1 MQLQPHQSAERH
13 ARARRFSGRPGVS
26 TVEFALVAP
35 VFVLFVLGVIE
46 IGRGLMVVSLLNN
59 SARAGCR
66 VGILDGSS
74 DTDISSAVTSA
85 LQGQN
90 VTGITV
96 TVHVNGTPANAS
108 TAVSGDRITVFVS
121 VPITNVTW
129 VPGSRFFTGNLSGQ
143 CTLRRE

>member
-1 MQLQPHQSAERH
+1 MRPPPHRTAKRL
-13 ARARRFSGRPGVS
+13 ARAHPSPCRPGVS
-26 TVEFALVAP
+26 TVEFAIIAP

-66 VGILDGSS
+66 VGVLDGSS
-74 DTDISSAVTSA
+74 DTDIGSAVATA

-90 VTGITV
+90 ITGTTV
-96 TVHVNGTPANAS
+96 TVQVNGTTADAS
-108 TAVSGDRITVFVS
+108 TATSGDRITVFVS
-121 VPITNVTW
+121 VPITSVTW
-129 VPGSRFFTGNLSGQ
+129 VPGTRFLTGNLSGQ